1 MESIPKQKHWYW
13 ISSDINNEYQL
24 KKIKH
29 ILLWLLFISS
39 SRCGLAQTSTDEQL
53 ANQFYQNK
61 EFDKA
66 LTYYETLFNKK
77 SPQAY
82 YTPYLNCLL
91 ETKDFKKAEKVVKK
105 QIKQNSDNLNF
116 MVDLGTVYDRS
127 GELDKAKTAWE
138 QTIKAIK
145 TDDQVFSAANA
156 FIGIHQY
163 DLAITAYLKG
173 RKISQN
179 DYPYSFELAE
189 VYNIKGDKL
198 AMIGEYLDVLE
209 TNDSYIQTVQNA
221 LQTSFNNESNPQQNE
236 LLKTELLKR
245 IQKSP
250 DRTILSELLIWMQ
263 IQLKDWEGAFVQAKA
278 MDMRKKEEG
287 ARVMSLAQLFVQ
299 NESYD
304 IAARAYQYVLSKGKG
319 NYFYTDA
326 RKELLNASYQKITSS
341 ANYTNLEL
349 TDLEK
354 NYQATITELGK
365 TADNIVLLRNLAHL
379 QAFYLHKLTDAIA
392 LLEEAIE
399 LPQIEP
405 HIKAACKL
413 ELGDILLVTND
424 IWEAS
429 LRYSQVEK
437 EFKHDAIGQEAKF
450 RNAKI
455 SYYTGD
461 FKWAQSQLD
470 VLKGA
475 TSKLISNDAMDLSLL
490 ISDAL
495 AIDTNTAPLLIFARA
510 DLLAF
515 QNKDEQAMI
524 TLDSINTLFPNHA
537 LADDILYRK
546 AALELKHAKYT
557 EAATFYEDILK
568 NYGSDILADDALF
581 KLADLN
587 ENQFKN
593 TDKAKELYQQLLE
606 RYPGSLYVVEARK
619 RFRKLRG
626 DTIN

>member
-1 MESIPKQKHWYW
+1 M
-13 ISSDINNEYQL
+13 
-24 KKIKH
+24 
-29 ILLWLLFISS
+29 
-39 SRCGLAQTSTDEQL
+39 AQTSTDEQL

-66 LTYYETLFNKK
+66 LTYFETLFNKK

-91 ETKDFKKAEKVVKK
+91 ETKDFKKAEKIVKK
-105 QIKQNSDNLNF
+105 QIKQNPENFSF
-116 MVDLGTVYDRS
+116 MVDLGTVYNRS
-127 GELDKAKTAWE
+127 EDPDKAKSAWE

-145 TDDQVFSAANA
+145 SDEQVFSAANA

-163 DLAITAYLKG
+163 DFAIAAYLKG

-179 DYPYSFELAE
+179 NYPYSFELAE

-221 LQTSFNNESNPQQNE
+221 LQTSFNNNESNPQQNE
-236 LLKTELLKR
+236 LLKMELLKR
-245 IQKSP
+245 IQQSP

-278 MDMRKKEEG
+278 LDKRKKEEG

-304 IAARAYQYVLSKGKG
+304 IAARAFQYVLAKGKS

-326 RKELLNASYQKITSS
+326 RRELLNASYQKITSS
-341 ANYTNLEL
+341 VNYATQEL
-349 TDLEK
+349 MDLEK
-354 NYQATITELGK
+354 NYQATIAELGK
-365 TADNIVLLRNLAHL
+365 TADNIVLLKNLAHL
-379 QAFYLHKLTDAIA
+379 QAFYLHKTTEAIA

-399 LPQIEP
+399 LPQVEP
-405 HIKAACKL
+405 HIRATCKL

-515 QNKDEQAMI
+515 QNKDELAI
-524 TLDSINTLFPNHA
+524 ATLDSITTLFPNHA
-537 LADDILYRK
+537 LSDDILYRK
-546 AALELKHAKYT
+546 AALELKHGKFT
-557 EAATFYEDILK
+557 EAASFYENILK

-587 ENQFKN
+587 EYQFKN
-593 TDKAKELYQQLLE
+593 IDKAKELYQQLLE
-606 RYPGSLYVVEARK
+606 KYPGSLYVVEARK

>member
-1 MESIPKQKHWYW
+1 MKKNKH
-13 ISSDINNEYQL
+13 L
-24 KKIKH
+24 FFV
-29 ILLWLLFISS
+29 LLFLITGL
-39 SRCGLAQTSTDEQL
+39 CGFAQPSTDEQL
-53 ANQFYQNK
+53 AMQFYQNK
-61 EFDKA
+61 QFDKA
-66 LTYYETLFNKK
+66 LDYFENLYNKK
-77 SPQAY
+77 STQVY
-82 YTPYLNCLL
+82 YNPYLNCLL

-105 QIKQNSDNLNF
+105 QIKQNPDNLNF
-116 MVDLGTVYDRS
+116 MVDLGTVYTKANDP
-127 GELDKAKTAWE
+127 EKAKSTWE
-138 QTIKAIK
+138 QTIKSIK
-145 TDDQVFSAANA
+145 TDDQVFNTASA
-156 FIGIHQY
+156 FIGIQQY
-163 DLAITAYLKG
+163 DLAISTYFKG

-236 LLKTELLKR
+236 LLKMELLKR

-263 IQLKDWEGAFVQAKA
+263 IQLKDWEGAFIQAKA
-278 MDMRKKEEG
+278 LDKRKKEEG
-287 ARVMSLAQLFVQ
+287 ARIMGLAQLFTQ

-304 IAARAYQYVLSKGKG
+304 IAIRAYQYVLAKGKT
-319 NYFYTDA
+319 NYFYNDA
-326 RKELLNASYQKITSS
+326 RKELLNATYQKITTKG
-341 ANYTNLEL
+341 NYTSIEL
-349 TDLEK
+349 TELEK
-354 NYQATITELGK
+354 NYIQTIDELGK
-365 TADNIVLLRNLAHL
+365 SANTVGLMKNLAHL
-379 QAFYLHKLTDAIA
+379 QAFYLNKAPDAIA
-392 LLEEAIE
+392 VLEEAIE
-399 LPQIEP
+399 LPQVEP
-405 HIKAACKL
+405 HLKADCKL
-413 ELGDILLVTND
+413 ELGDILLVTGD
-424 IWEAS
+424 VWEAS

-475 TSKLISNDAMDLSLL
+475 TSKLIANDAMDLSLL

-495 AIDTNTAPLLIFARA
+495 AVDSNTAPLLIFARA

-515 QNKDEQAMI
+515 QNKDEQALT
-524 TLDSINTLFPNHA
+524 TLDSITTLFPNHA
-537 LADDILYRK
+537 LADDILFKK
-546 AALELKHAKYT
+546 AGLELKHGKYN
-557 EAATFYEDILK
+557 EAAALYESILA

-606 RYPGSLYVVEARK
+606 KYPGSLYVVEARK

-626 DTIN
+626 DNIN